1 MRMYH
6 PSPVNVIPIFCG
18 MFCFLE
24 VFSGG
29 FGMVG
34 LVIVGVCV
42 GVCVCVCVCVCV
54 YVVSVLCVQ
63 SL

>member
-1 MRMYH
+1 MSFLDVFMLDEESLYH

-34 LVIVGVCV
+34 LVIVGLCV
-42 GVCVCVCVCVCV
+42 GVCVCVCVCV
-54 YVVSVLCVQ
+54 
-63 SL
+63 